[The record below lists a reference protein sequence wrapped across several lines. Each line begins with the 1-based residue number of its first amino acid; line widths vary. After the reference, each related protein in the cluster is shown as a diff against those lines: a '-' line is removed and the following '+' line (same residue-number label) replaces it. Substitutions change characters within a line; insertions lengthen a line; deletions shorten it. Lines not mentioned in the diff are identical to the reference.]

1 MFYILV
7 THFWWRGRVR
17 AGGQREGGR
26 DGKDG
31 QRGTMREGGG
41 GGGEAGQDARVCV
54 MLHASSP
61 LLSLSSLRLLP
72 SISANGMNH

>member
-41 GGGEAGQDARVCV
+41 GGEAGQDARVCV
-54 MLHASSP
+54 
-61 LLSLSSLRLLP
+61 
-72 SISANGMNH
+72 